1 MNGPNIRHTAVR
13 NQSTHREEL
22 RGVAHAFTPD
32 VTAKIYHILHENERA
47 GRVLWHGGA
56 IPSDEIW
63 IKVCG
68 DKDGGAFKMAFQII
82 NTPNPNAVHSTCV
95 FSCFEAKD
103 STTNL
108 HIALD
113 RFDKMASLHWKDYKL
128 RIFLTGDYEFLCKM
142 CGLSGASGKC
152 PCPFCLITNDGLQSL
167 LSKRKPKR
175 KTWAPRSL
183 QLLQKD
189 NERWQEGI

>member
-1 MNGPNIRHTAVR
+1 MNYHDN
-13 NQSTHREEL
+13 N
-22 RGVAHAFTPD
+22 
-32 VTAKIYHILHENERA
+32 AKLYIFISRA
-47 GRVLWHGGA
+47 GRLSWHGGA

-103 STTNL
+103 STTNF

-113 RFDKMASLHWKDYKL
+113 RFRSDFDKMASLHWK
-128 RIFLTGDYEFLCKM
+128 
-142 CGLSGASGKC
+142 
-152 PCPFCLITNDGLQSL
+152 
-167 LSKRKPKR
+167 
-175 KTWAPRSL
+175 
-183 QLLQKD
+183 
-189 NERWQEGI
+189 